1 MNIWERYPSKGTHY
15 EAMSAKA
22 KVHTFEYTYFR
33 GRDRDDWSKGTIEAM
48 TKEDVIRK
56 LELRL
61 LGEGFTLKKSS
72 IKVIQNQ

>member
-1 MNIWERYPSKGTHY
+1 MNIWERYPSNGTHY
-15 EAMSAKA
+15 DWMKSKA
-22 KVHTFEYTYFR
+22 KMHTFEYTYFR
-33 GRDRDDWSKGTIEAM
+33 GRDRDDWGKGTIEAM

-72 IKVIQNQ
+72 VKVIQNQ

>member
-15 EAMSAKA
+15 EWMSAKA

-33 GRDRDDWSKGTIEAM
+33 GRDRDDWGKGTIEAM